1 MFYPG
6 SASISSGAMAVIVV
20 EKIRF
25 RLKFLYRTNNFLNVS
40 LFKLYVLVQLYVD
53 YACVALYSNLT
64 N

>member
-1 MFYPG
+1 
-6 SASISSGAMAVIVV
+6 MAVIVV